1 MQFKHLNEKGKIERI
16 EAGEALFQFDYT
28 NDFYGSCHFKSKI
41 IQHRNDNLALD
52 ERSIVLENSDIRNGT
67 AAAVLGIAKTFFK
80 KTLNRH
86 TSLSQL
92 EDPRPS
98 PVQKTM
104 GTLKTGLDRFTFPK
118 GSPLSLSNW

>member
-52 ERSIVLENSDIRNGT
+52 ERSIVL
-67 AAAVLGIAKTFFK
+67 GIAKTFFK